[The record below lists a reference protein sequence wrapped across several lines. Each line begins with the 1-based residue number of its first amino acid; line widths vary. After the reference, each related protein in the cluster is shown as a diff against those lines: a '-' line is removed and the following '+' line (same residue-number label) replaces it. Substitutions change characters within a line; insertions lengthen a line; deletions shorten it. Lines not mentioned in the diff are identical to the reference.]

1 MIALLL
7 QVRVLVEEG
16 KADLAVTDRW
26 GATPLDEAMRVGSR
40 ATMDYL
46 QVRNFGI
53 GPISTTSNETLNMPC
68 LASSNDNI
76 IQYRRLRSTSP
87 PT

>member
-1 MIALLL
+1 M
-7 QVRVLVEEG
+7 LVEEG

-46 QVRNFGI
+46 QVGPCPSL
-53 GPISTTSNETLNMPC
+53 PISTFYE
-68 LASSNDNI
+68 I
-76 IQYRRLRSTSP
+76 ISY
-87 PT
+87 